1 MHLGLLTVTANE
13 DDDVST
19 GTAVQYEY
27 CSTVLRDI
35 DRVVTE

>member
-13 DDDVST
+13 DDDVGT